1 MEMPPKMVV
10 DNAALIEMVKEK
22 VPQTQIMEKF
32 NFKTSTQLKVAY
44 VNALMETGQ
53 APALISG
60 RGKQSKTVD
69 NLISIN
75 KRGSL
80 IIPKELVEQF
90 GFNIDDAFEVRKSA
104 AGLSLKKK

>member
-1 MEMPPKMVV
+1 
-10 DNAALIEMVKEK
+10 
-22 VPQTQIMEKF
+22 
-32 NFKTSTQLKVAY
+32 
-44 VNALMETGQ
+44 
-53 APALISG
+53 
-60 RGKQSKTVD
+60 VD